1 MLPERAQLVEALD
14 LALAGLPFKAGS
26 FEPFVA
32 AVASS
37 RTLASLTP
45 EDLDGTGLDARLAS
59 LLLSVDGGW
68 LALLPLHGVHDPRG
82 LAQALQGLGEQGVV
96 YLNIRQETEAQMAA
110 FRDAALMRMAWGCG
124 LIVLVL
130 WLGLGSLVR
139 VAAVLLPVLLA
150 ISLDLA
156 VLSWAGERLS
166 LFHLVSLLLVLGIGI
181 DYSLFFSR
189 PDVESEVRRRTLHAV
204 LVCSGS
210 TLAVFGML
218 AFSRVP
224 VLEAIGRTV
233 SMGVLASFWM
243 SWALARPMTAAN
255 WRQERRR

>member
-1 MLPERAQLVEALD
+1 
-14 LALAGLPFKAGS
+14 
-26 FEPFVA
+26 
-32 AVASS
+32 
-37 RTLASLTP
+37 LTP
-45 EDLDGTGLDARLAS
+45 EDLAGTGLDSRLTS
-59 LLLSVDGGW
+59 LLLPVEEGW
-68 LALLPLHGVHDPRG
+68 LALLPLHGVHDSQG
-82 LAQALQGLGEQGVV
+82 LARALRGLGEQGVA

-124 LIVLVL
+124 LIILVL

-139 VAAVLLPVLLA
+139 ATAVLLPVFLA
-150 ISLDLA
+150 TSLDVA
-156 VLSWAGERLS
+156 MLSWAGERLS

-189 PDVESEVRRRTLHAV
+189 PDGDSEVRRRTLHAV

-218 AFSRVP
+218 ALSRLP

-233 SMGVLASFWM
+233 AMGVLASFWM
-243 SWALARPMTAAN
+243 SWGLARPMAAAS
-255 WRQERRR
+255 WRREWRH